1 MNMLLP
7 LLSIIVFMACIWL
20 VQQHCQNPSVID
32 VAWAPGIVL
41 ISLMHVEHANLTP
54 RLLLLGTL
62 LILWALRLS
71 GFIWW
76 TRIRHG
82 LHDKRYTAVNAN
94 WGARQALG
102 FFFNG
107 QLQGLFILVISLPWY
122 FIAKGHALT
131 FLDELGIALTLCGL
145 LGETCADVQLHQFK
159 QRHPGKVCDDGLWF
173 YSRHPNYFFEW
184 LVWCG
189 FACCALSTPWGSMA
203 LLSPLA
209 LYLIMT
215 RITAPLTELGSIES
229 RGNAYLRYQQNT
241 RLFFPLK
248 LK

>member
-1 MNMLLP
+1 MP
-7 LLSIIVFMACIWL
+7 LLVIIVFMACIWL
-20 VQQHCQNPSVID
+20 VQQHSQNPSVID

-41 ISLMHVEHANLTP
+41 ISFMHLAHANLTP
-54 RLLLLGTL
+54 RLVLLVSL
-62 LILWALRLS
+62 LIIWSFRLS
-71 GFIWW
+71 GFLWW

-82 LHDKRYTAVNAN
+82 LHDKRYVAVNAN

-107 QLQGLFILVISLPWY
+107 QLQGLFILIISLPWY
-122 FIAKGHALT
+122 FIAKDHALT
-131 FLDELGIALTLCGL
+131 GLDGLGIGLTLCGL
-145 LGETCADVQLHQFK
+145 LGETCADVQVHQFK
-159 QRHPGKVCDDGLWF
+159 QEHPGKVCNRGLWL

-189 FACCALSTPWGSMA
+189 FACCALSTPWGGLA
-203 LLSPLA
+203 LISPLA

-215 RITAPLTELGSIES
+215 RISAPLTEQGSIQA
-229 RGNAYLRYQQNT
+229 RGEAYLRYQKTT
-241 RLFFPLK
+241 RLFFPLR